1 MLSFLAKNLGT
12 IVIAA
17 IIAAALFMAVRSMVK
32 ASERGESFACGG
44 DCAHCGHCDPIRD
57 AQKFEE
63 FKRMQEMNNKNA

>member
-44 DCAHCGHCDPIRD
+44 DCAHCAMGKCGH
-57 AQKFEE
+57 KL
-63 FKRMQEMNNKNA
+63 